1 MCCTFFVPILYHLRV
16 GQGIVSH
23 QMLLF
28 VAQIVR
34 FPRHV
39 KFYGF
44 AAALVRLYFPSG
56 PLSPIDIL
64 IQVA

>member
-1 MCCTFFVPILYHLRV
+1 MCCTFLVPILYHLRV

-34 FPRHV
+34 FTRHV
-39 KFYGF
+39 KFYGI
-44 AAALVRLYFPSG
+44 AAALVRLYFPRG
-56 PLSPIDIL
+56 PLSPLDIL
-64 IQVA
+64 IHLV